1 MIPHTIVWKPLLGH
15 PSDLFQIDSL
25 IQQPTHQASKNVWF
39 ILPARMFLEL
49 LWLIFQPNV
58 VLSSDL
64 ALEYLNARYLNII
77 ASLLIINSHDKAN
90 ETDNWQSMKNETI
103 ILIGGIGKATVQTG
117 FGCLVSTSCGLFG
130 QLGQVKATRFI
141 WVTWVLVLRSIS
153 QHAAQPNI
161 PVAWSRR
168 PDLFEPHGRVF
179 KSTCF
184 SRVSTPSFISIT
196 RSRQPDSYESHGRE

>member
-49 LWLIFQPNV
+49 LWLIFQPNEISN
-58 VLSSDL
+58 LFRFSFTIPECML
-64 ALEYLNARYLNII
+64 PEYKCVT
-77 ASLLIINSHDKAN
+77 SLLINHSHDKAN

-130 QLGQVKATRFI
+130 QLGQVKATRFT
-141 WVTWVLVLRSIS
+141 WVTWLLVLQSIS
-153 QHAAQPNI
+153 LHCSQPNI
-161 PVAWSRR
+161 PMA
-168 PDLFEPHGRVF
+168 
-179 KSTCF
+179 
-184 SRVSTPSFISIT
+184 
-196 RSRQPDSYESHGRE
+196 